1 MGRFTG
7 MTIRYLDPP
16 NGGTLAYFVAER
28 HPARL
33 LGLAGLRSLPAGV
46 ALLIP
51 GCRSIHTFGMR
62 FRLDVLFVGMGPL
75 SLEILELHRAVARRR
90 IVRASRAGVGALE
103 LAAGEAER
111 LSLAPGLSLRYRA
124 GDSRLE
130 PERASHPL
138 GQIPVPVSEQLH
150 RRRHEHR
157 PHDRRIEQDRRR

>member
-7 MTIRYLDPP
+7 MTVRYLDSP
-16 NGGTLAYFVAER
+16 NGRTLAGYVAER
-28 HPARL
+28 YRERL
-33 LGLAGLRSLPAGV
+33 LGLAGLRSVPAGA

-62 FRLDVLFVGMGPL
+62 FRLDVLFVAIGPR
-75 SLEILELHRAVARRR
+75 SLEVLELHRAVPGGRV
-90 IVRASRAGVGALE
+90 VRSSRDVGALE

-111 LSLAPGLSLRYRA
+111 LSLAPGLHLRYRA

-130 PERASHPL
+130 PERASDPL
-138 GQIPVPVSEQLH
+138 GQVPVPVPEQLH
-150 RRRHEHR
+150 GRRHEHR